1 MPGPLRLAAKRE
13 RPSTPLP
20 PVVVKRERPSTPL
33 PPVFVKRERCSEPE
47 PVAPPTAAPAA
58 PTPEPGNSAE
68 LLGAACDED
77 LLAEMFRAC
86 DEELLAD
93 KPSHVG
99 CCPIAAAPTGISNNS
114 GNSSLRAALKRE
126 APDLPAPVPRRLLLG
141 PKVLPTLTYPPLSP
155 EPIPGNFPW
164 SEELLRIT
172 EPLRR
177 TSFSRGFTR
186 RVKMASLFAGVLTE
200 DLPIQVS
207 VFARRQFDS
216 GRSSRGLAR
225 SLRFPQYRKNR
236 FRAHGGVKK
245 IT

>member
-1 MPGPLRLAAKRE
+1 
-13 RPSTPLP
+13 
-20 PVVVKRERPSTPL
+20 VKRERPAEPL
-33 PPVFVKRERCSEPE
+33 PPVIVKRERCSE

-86 DEELLAD
+86 DEQLLAD
-93 KPSHVG
+93 FAAPTG
-99 CCPIAAAPTGISNNS
+99 IAAAPTGIAEDFAAAPT
-114 GNSSLRAALKRE
+114 GLRVALKRE
-126 APDLPAPVPRRLLLG
+126 ASVDLPAPVPRRLLLFG

-177 TSFSRGFTR
+177 ASFSRGFTR

-200 DLPIQVS
+200 DLSIQVS